1 MPMDHSQPKGFSI
14 FFLTEM
20 WERYGFYV
28 IQTVLVFYLLQRLNL
43 NDSQTYIIVGSFTA
57 LAYINSLF
65 GGLIADRFIGY
76 DKAVIIGGLMLLIGY
91 AILGVGKTLPPISL
105 GLACVTAG
113 TGMLKPNV
121 SSMLSILYKNG
132 DSRKDAGYTLYYVG
146 IYVGATSGG
155 LLGGYLQTWFNWQAS
170 FASSALG
177 IIFALVIFI
186 YGMKKYKLTDHRH
199 TNIYGMDILK
209 SIVSVLVLVV
219 ISYFVLQSQ
228 TLSLIYFTLIA
239 VFCLSFVLYHIITS
253 TGVVRSKLIA
263 FLFLIF
269 LSILYW
275 AIYFQQFF
283 SIGLATQRTVQLNV
297 PESAIPAIESF
308 GVIIFG
314 PIINYIWFKFQDR
327 GHFVSIAMKYS
338 FGFLYNSI
346 CFLILAGGMYYAYK
360 SGMYL
365 SIWFIV
371 VAYLLVSIGELCL
384 SPTSLSMVPSLVPEK
399 LTSAM
404 MGISLL
410 SIGFGGK
417 LAGFLASSAE
427 INLTN
432 NGMSDMKYTYM
443 KSFFSYFIISLLTFV
458 VAIALKKFITKLIEK
473 QEG

>member
-1 MPMDHSQPKGFSI
+1 MANSNHPPSLRI
-14 FFLTEM
+14 FFATEM

-28 IQTVLVFYLLQRLNL
+28 IQTILVFYLLQRLHL
-43 NDSQTYIIVGSFTA
+43 NDSQTYVIVGSFTA

-76 DKAVIIGGLMLLIGY
+76 DKAVIIGGVMLLVGY
-91 AILGVGKTLPPISL
+91 AVLGIGKTLPPIAL

-132 DSRKDAGYTLYYVG
+132 DQRKDAGYTLYYVG

-155 LLGGYLQTWFNWQAS
+155 LLGGYLQTWFNWQIS

-177 IIFALVIFI
+177 IVFALAIFI
-186 YGMKKYKLTDHRH
+186 YGIRKYNLTDYRH
-199 TNIYGMDILK
+199 TDITRMDFIK
-209 SIVSVLVLVV
+209 SITSVVVLVV
-219 ISYFVLQSQ
+219 ISYFVIQSQ
-228 TLSLIYFTLIA
+228 TLSLIYFALIA
-239 VFCLSFVLYHIITS
+239 VFCLSFVVYHIFNS

-263 FLFLIF
+263 FLFLMF
-269 LSILYW
+269 LSVLYW

-283 SIGLATQRTVQLNV
+283 SIGLATERTVQLSV
-297 PESAIPAIESF
+297 PESAVPAIESF

-314 PIINYIWFKFQDR
+314 PLINYIWYKFQDKGR
-327 GHFVSIAMKYS
+327 PVSIATKYS
-338 FGFLYNSI
+338 LGFLYNSI
-346 CFLILAGGMYYAYK
+346 CFLVLAGGMYFAYK
-360 SGMYL
+360 SGVYL

-371 VAYLLVSIGELCL
+371 VAYLLVSVGELCL

-427 INLTN
+427 INATN
-432 NGMSDMKYTYM
+432 NAMSDMKYTYM
-443 KSFFSYFIISLLTFV
+443 KSFFSYFIISLITFFI
-458 VAIALKKFITKLIEK
+458 AIFLKKIITNLIENK
-473 QEG
+473 VN